1 MSVSA
6 VTSNMASVYGTEY
19 STSAKK
25 AETEK
30 KEETAGA
37 VYETSE
43 KKEEK
48 ATYSINKM
56 SAADR
61 ASLVSQLKA
70 DAEARQSQFVSMVQK
85 MMSEQTN
92 AYGQANDI
100 WKFLAS
106 GEYTVDPATKAQAQA
121 DIAEDG
127 YYYAD
132 YVTCDSDTLT
142 VSRSDGWTK
151 QYSKTTHRYLIELGE
166 CKAGTEIHITN
177 MNAENISF
185 RVYQMN
191 FNALDEA
198 YATMGR
204 QTMELTDMT
213 DRRIEGEIQV
223 SEAGRLILPVPADQG
238 WELYVDGRKTQINPF
253 FDALIAVHLEEG
265 NHTIRLQYT
274 TPGLKIGAAVSAGA
288 LGLFALSMLC
298 GIWKKKGVRDGKKTD

>member
-6 VTSNMASVYGTEY
+6 VTSNMASVYGSEY

-25 AETEK
+25 AENEK

-100 WKFLAS
+100 WSFLAS
-106 GEYTVDPATKAQAQA
+106 GKFTVDPATKLQAQQ
-121 DIAEDG
+121 DISEDG
-127 YYYAD
+127 YYGVKQTSERLFDFASALAGD
-132 YVTCDSDTLT
+132 DVDKMKEMQAAMEKGFKLATKAWGRDLPDISQKTL
-142 VSRSDGWTK
+142 DAANK
-151 QYSKTTHRYLIELGE
+151 KFEEYFAA
-166 CKAGTEIHITN
+166 KAKENQSQQNAVQTE
-177 MNAENISF
+177 S
-185 RVYQMN
+185 
-191 FNALDEA
+191 
-198 YATMGR
+198 
-204 QTMELTDMT
+204 
-213 DRRIEGEIQV
+213 
-223 SEAGRLILPVPADQG
+223 
-238 WELYVDGRKTQINPF
+238 
-253 FDALIAVHLEEG
+253 
-265 NHTIRLQYT
+265 
-274 TPGLKIGAAVSAGA
+274 
-288 LGLFALSMLC
+288 
-298 GIWKKKGVRDGKKTD
+298 

>member
-100 WKFLAS
+100 WSFLAS
-106 GEYTVDPATKAQAQA
+106 GKFTVDPATKLQAQQ
-121 DIAEDG
+121 DIVEDG
-127 YYYAD
+127 YYGVEQTA
-132 YVTCDSDTLT
+132 
-142 VSRSDGWTK
+142 SRIFDFASALAGDDEEAMK
-151 QYSKTTHRYLIELGE
+151 KCRQLLKRALHR
-166 CKAGTEIHITN
+166 
-177 MNAENISF
+177 
-185 RVYQMN
+185 
-191 FNALDEA
+191 
-198 YATMGR
+198 
-204 QTMELTDMT
+204 
-213 DRRIEGEIQV
+213 
-223 SEAGRLILPVPADQG
+223 
-238 WELYVDGRKTQINPF
+238 
-253 FDALIAVHLEEG
+253 
-265 NHTIRLQYT
+265 
-274 TPGLKIGAAVSAGA
+274 LKRPGAASFPTFPIRPRMLSARSLKTIISPKA
-288 LGLFALSMLC
+288 LPKRKNKYFGEPTGFSV
-298 GIWKKKGVRDGKKTD
+298 IEE